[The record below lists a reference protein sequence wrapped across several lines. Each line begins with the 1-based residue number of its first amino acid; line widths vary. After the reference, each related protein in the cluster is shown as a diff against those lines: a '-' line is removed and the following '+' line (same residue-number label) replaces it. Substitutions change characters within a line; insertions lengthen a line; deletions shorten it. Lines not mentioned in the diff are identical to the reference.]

1 MGCSE
6 FCSPEARDDPTLW
19 GVDDDG
25 NECFLWNNSIEES
38 SNSWIHGMSVPRIAY
53 FLSLDK
59 AVASVVNAAKWTL
72 DDTDEDTGPER
83 SAKGCLSTFA

>member
-1 MGCSE
+1 
-6 FCSPEARDDPTLW
+6 
-19 GVDDDG
+19 
-25 NECFLWNNSIEES
+25 
-38 SNSWIHGMSVPRIAY
+38 MSVPRIAY